1 MKNIKNISKVAI
13 VTLIVL
19 ALFVS
24 QAFALSATLTL
35 EPNTKQVPLNG
46 EFTVAVKANNI
57 TDEVGL
63 TKVEAVLSYDENAI
77 QPVTDANIQG
87 ANGWGIQYE
96 SATKK
101 ITASIRQGAL
111 KESGKEIFQITFKT
125 KSSISSAAAPTVTG
139 TNTSVSTT
147 PSTVAPVSGSTTNTI
162 APTTGTTPV
171 IGNANG
177 GNTTPSSTATTPS
190 TVAPVTGS
198 TTNTIAPTTG
208 TTPVIGN
215 ANGGNTTPSS
225 TATTPSTVAPVTG
238 STPSAIAPV
247 SGATSNTSSTSPVTA
262 TINLKQIKYSN
273 GVQTVN
279 GTDVSTSVTVG
290 GNITKAPETKVTE
303 PLKTT
308 KEEPKKIPHT
318 GIEDAPVVLLIA
330 LAGVAVI
337 SFIGYRRVS
346 GK

>member
-147 PSTVAPVSGSTTNTI
+147 PSTVAPVSGNTTNTI

-177 GNTTPSSTATTPS
+177 VNTTPSTTATPN

-198 TTNTIAPTTG
+198 TTNT
-208 TTPVIGN
+208 
-215 ANGGNTTPSS
+215 
-225 TATTPSTVAPVTG
+225 VAPVTG
-238 STPSAIAPV
+238 STTNTIAPV

>member
-125 KSSISSAAAPTVTG
+125 KSSISSTTAPAVTG

-147 PSTVAPVSGSTTNTI
+147 SSTVAPVAGSTTNTI

-177 GNTTPSSTATTPS
+177 GITTPSSTATTPS

-198 TTNTIAPTTG
+198 TTNT
-208 TTPVIGN
+208 
-215 ANGGNTTPSS
+215 
-225 TATTPSTVAPVTG
+225 
-238 STPSAIAPV
+238 IAPV

>member
-125 KSSISSAAAPTVTG
+125 KSSISSAAAPIVTG

-162 APTTGTTPV
+162 TPTTGTTPV

-198 TTNTIAPTTG
+198 TTN
-208 TTPVIGN
+208 
-215 ANGGNTTPSS
+215 
-225 TATTPSTVAPVTG
+225 TVAPVTG

>member
-147 PSTVAPVSGSTTNTI
+147 PSTVAPVTGNTTNTV
-162 APTTGTTPV
+162 APVSGTTPV

-177 GNTTPSSTATTPS
+177 VNTTPSTTATP
-190 TVAPVTGS
+190 
-198 TTNTIAPTTG
+198 N
-208 TTPVIGN
+208 
-215 ANGGNTTPSS
+215 
-225 TATTPSTVAPVTG
+225 TVAPVTG
-238 STPSAIAPV
+238 STPNTVAPVSGSTTSAIAPV
-247 SGATSNTSSTSPVTA
+247 SGTTSNTSSTSPVTA

>member
-190 TVAPVTGS
+190 TVAPVSGS
-198 TTNTIAPTTG
+198 TTN
-208 TTPVIGN
+208 
-215 ANGGNTTPSS
+215 
-225 TATTPSTVAPVTG
+225 TVAPVTG

-247 SGATSNTSSTSPVTA
+247 SGATSNTSSISPVTA

>member
-87 ANGWGIQYE
+87 TNGWGIQYE

-101 ITASIRQGAL
+101 ITASIRQGSL

-125 KSSISSAAAPTVTG
+125 KSSISSASTPTVTG
-139 TNTSVSTT
+139 TNTSVST
-147 PSTVAPVSGSTTNTI
+147 PN
-162 APTTGTTPV
+162 
-171 IGNANG
+171 
-177 GNTTPSSTATTPS
+177 
-190 TVAPVTGS
+190 
-198 TTNTIAPTTG
+198 
-208 TTPVIGN
+208 
-215 ANGGNTTPSS
+215 
-225 TATTPSTVAPVTG
+225 TVAPVTG
-238 STPSAIAPV
+238 STPNTVAPVTGSTPNTIAPV

>member
-198 TTNTIAPTTG
+198 TTNT
-208 TTPVIGN
+208 
-215 ANGGNTTPSS
+215 
-225 TATTPSTVAPVTG
+225 VAPVTG

>member
-63 TKVEAVLSYDENAI
+63 TKVEAVLSYDENVI

-125 KSSISSAAAPTVTG
+125 KSSISSTTAPAVTG

-147 PSTVAPVSGSTTNTI
+147 SSTVAPVAGSTTNTI

-177 GNTTPSSTATTPS
+177 GITTPSSTATTPS

-198 TTNTIAPTTG
+198 TTNT
-208 TTPVIGN
+208 
-215 ANGGNTTPSS
+215 
-225 TATTPSTVAPVTG
+225 VAPVTG
-238 STPSAIAPV
+238 STTNTIAPV

>member
-147 PSTVAPVSGSTTNTI
+147 PSTVAPVTGSTTNTI

-198 TTNTIAPTTG
+198 TTN
-208 TTPVIGN
+208 
-215 ANGGNTTPSS
+215 
-225 TATTPSTVAPVTG
+225 TVAPVTG

>member
-125 KSSISSAAAPTVTG
+125 KSSISSTTAPTVTG

-198 TTNTIAPTTG
+198 TTN
-208 TTPVIGN
+208 
-215 ANGGNTTPSS
+215 
-225 TATTPSTVAPVTG
+225 TVAPVTG

>member
-87 ANGWGIQYE
+87 TNGWGIQYE

-125 KSSISSAAAPTVTG
+125 KSSISSASTPTVTG

-147 PSTVAPVSGSTTNTI
+147 NTVAPVTGSTPNTI
-162 APTTGTTPV
+162 APVSGTTPV

-177 GNTTPSSTATTPS
+177 VNTTPSSTATTPS

-198 TTNTIAPTTG
+198 TPN
-208 TTPVIGN
+208 
-215 ANGGNTTPSS
+215 
-225 TATTPSTVAPVTG
+225 TVAPVTG

>member
-87 ANGWGIQYE
+87 TNGWGIQYE

-177 GNTTPSSTATTPS
+177 GNTTPYSTATTPS
-190 TVAPVTGS
+190 TVAPVSGS
-198 TTNTIAPTTG
+198 TTN
-208 TTPVIGN
+208 
-215 ANGGNTTPSS
+215 
-225 TATTPSTVAPVTG
+225 TVAPVTG
-238 STPSAIAPV
+238 STTNTIAPV

>member
-24 QAFALSATLTL
+24 QVFALSATLTL

-198 TTNTIAPTTG
+198 TTNT
-208 TTPVIGN
+208 
-215 ANGGNTTPSS
+215 
-225 TATTPSTVAPVTG
+225 VAPVTG

>member
-87 ANGWGIQYE
+87 TNGWGIQYE

-125 KSSISSAAAPTVTG
+125 KSSISSASTPTVTG

-147 PSTVAPVSGSTTNTI
+147 NTVAPVTGSTPNTI
-162 APTTGTTPV
+162 APVSGTTPV

-198 TTNTIAPTTG
+198 TPN
-208 TTPVIGN
+208 
-215 ANGGNTTPSS
+215 
-225 TATTPSTVAPVTG
+225 TVAPVTG

>member
-177 GNTTPSSTATTPS
+177 VNTTPSTTATPN

-198 TTNTIAPTTG
+198 TTNT
-208 TTPVIGN
+208 
-215 ANGGNTTPSS
+215 
-225 TATTPSTVAPVTG
+225 VAPVTG
-238 STPSAIAPV
+238 STTNTIAPV

>member
-24 QAFALSATLTL
+24 QVFALSATLTL

-147 PSTVAPVSGSTTNTI
+147 PSTVAPVTGSATNTI

-198 TTNTIAPTTG
+198 TTNT
-208 TTPVIGN
+208 
-215 ANGGNTTPSS
+215 
-225 TATTPSTVAPVTG
+225 VAPVTG
-238 STPSAIAPV
+238 STTNTIAPV

>member
-87 ANGWGIQYE
+87 TNGWGIQYE

-101 ITASIRQGAL
+101 ITASIRQGSL

-125 KSSISSAAAPTVTG
+125 KSSISSASTPTVTG
-139 TNTSVSTT
+139 TNTSVST
-147 PSTVAPVSGSTTNTI
+147 PNTVAPVTGSTPNTI
-162 APTTGTTPV
+162 SPVSGTTPV

-177 GNTTPSSTATTPS
+177 VNTTPSTTATP
-190 TVAPVTGS
+190 
-198 TTNTIAPTTG
+198 N
-208 TTPVIGN
+208 
-215 ANGGNTTPSS
+215 
-225 TATTPSTVAPVTG
+225 TVAPVTG
-238 STPSAIAPV
+238 STPNTVAPVTGSTPNTIAPV

>member
-198 TTNTIAPTTG
+198 T
-208 TTPVIGN
+208 
-215 ANGGNTTPSS
+215 
-225 TATTPSTVAPVTG
+225 
-238 STPSAIAPV
+238 PSAIAPV

>member
-87 ANGWGIQYE
+87 TNGWGIQYE

-125 KSSISSAAAPTVTG
+125 KSSISSTTAPAVTG
-139 TNTSVSTT
+139 TNTSVS
-147 PSTVAPVSGSTTNTI
+147 
-162 APTTGTTPV
+162 
-171 IGNANG
+171 
-177 GNTTPSSTATTPS
+177 TTPS

-225 TATTPSTVAPVTG
+225 TATTPSTVAPVTGSTPNTVAPVTG

>member
-125 KSSISSAAAPTVTG
+125 KSSISSVAAPAVTG

-147 PSTVAPVSGSTTNTI
+147 PSTVAPVSGNTTNTI

-198 TTNTIAPTTG
+198 TTN
-208 TTPVIGN
+208 
-215 ANGGNTTPSS
+215 
-225 TATTPSTVAPVTG
+225 TVAPVTG

>member
-147 PSTVAPVSGSTTNTI
+147 PSTVAPVTGSTTNTI

-177 GNTTPSSTATTPS
+177 INTTPSSTATTPS

-198 TTNTIAPTTG
+198 TTNT
-208 TTPVIGN
+208 
-215 ANGGNTTPSS
+215 
-225 TATTPSTVAPVTG
+225 VAPVTG
-238 STPSAIAPV
+238 STTNTIAPV

>member
-24 QAFALSATLTL
+24 QVFALSATLTL

-125 KSSISSAAAPTVTG
+125 KSSISSTTAPTVTG

-198 TTNTIAPTTG
+198 TTN
-208 TTPVIGN
+208 
-215 ANGGNTTPSS
+215 
-225 TATTPSTVAPVTG
+225 TVAPVTG

>member
-87 ANGWGIQYE
+87 TNGWGIQYE

-125 KSSISSAAAPTVTG
+125 KSSISSASTPTVTG

-147 PSTVAPVSGSTTNTI
+147 NTVAPVTGSTPNTI
-162 APTTGTTPV
+162 APVSGTTPV

-198 TTNTIAPTTG
+198 TPN
-208 TTPVIGN
+208 
-215 ANGGNTTPSS
+215 
-225 TATTPSTVAPVTG
+225 TVAPVTG

-330 LAGVAVI
+330 LVGVAVI

>member
-125 KSSISSAAAPTVTG
+125 KSSISSVAAPAVTG

-147 PSTVAPVSGSTTNTI
+147 PSTVAPV
-162 APTTGTTPV
+162 
-171 IGNANG
+171 
-177 GNTTPSSTATTPS
+177 
-190 TVAPVTGS
+190 TGS
-198 TTNTIAPTTG
+198 TTN
-208 TTPVIGN
+208 
-215 ANGGNTTPSS
+215 
-225 TATTPSTVAPVTG
+225 TVAPVTG

>member
-87 ANGWGIQYE
+87 TNGWGIQYE

-147 PSTVAPVSGSTTNTI
+147 PSTVAPVSGNTTNTT

-177 GNTTPSSTATTPS
+177 
-190 TVAPVTGS
+190 V
-198 TTNTIAPTTG
+198 
-208 TTPVIGN
+208 
-215 ANGGNTTPSS
+215 NTTPSS

-238 STPSAIAPV
+238 STPNTVAPVTGIAPNTIAPV

>member
-147 PSTVAPVSGSTTNTI
+147 PSTVAPVSGSTTNT
-162 APTTGTTPV
+162 
-171 IGNANG
+171 
-177 GNTTPSSTATTPS
+177 
-190 TVAPVTGS
+190 
-198 TTNTIAPTTG
+198 
-208 TTPVIGN
+208 
-215 ANGGNTTPSS
+215 
-225 TATTPSTVAPVTG
+225 VAPVTG

>member
-198 TTNTIAPTTG
+198 TTNT
-208 TTPVIGN
+208 
-215 ANGGNTTPSS
+215 
-225 TATTPSTVAPVTG
+225 VAPVTG

-290 GNITKAPETKVTE
+290 
-303 PLKTT
+303 
-308 KEEPKKIPHT
+308 
-318 GIEDAPVVLLIA
+318 
-330 LAGVAVI
+330 
-337 SFIGYRRVS
+337 
-346 GK
+346 

>member
-1 MKNIKNISKVAI
+1 M
-13 VTLIVL
+13 
-19 ALFVS
+19 S
-24 QAFALSATLTL
+24 QVFALSATLTL

-198 TTNTIAPTTG
+198 TTNT
-208 TTPVIGN
+208 
-215 ANGGNTTPSS
+215 
-225 TATTPSTVAPVTG
+225 VAPVTG

>member
-1 MKNIKNISKVAI
+1 MKNIKNISKVAV

-198 TTNTIAPTTG
+198 T
-208 TTPVIGN
+208 
-215 ANGGNTTPSS
+215 
-225 TATTPSTVAPVTG
+225 
-238 STPSAIAPV
+238 PSAIAPV

>member
-87 ANGWGIQYE
+87 TNGWGIQYE

-147 PSTVAPVSGSTTNTI
+147 PSTVAPVTGSTPN
-162 APTTGTTPV
+162 
-171 IGNANG
+171 
-177 GNTTPSSTATTPS
+177 
-190 TVAPVTGS
+190 TVAPVTGI
-198 TTNTIAPTTG
+198 TPNT
-208 TTPVIGN
+208 
-215 ANGGNTTPSS
+215 
-225 TATTPSTVAPVTG
+225 
-238 STPSAIAPV
+238 IAPV

>member
-147 PSTVAPVSGSTTNTI
+147 PSTVAPV
-162 APTTGTTPV
+162 
-171 IGNANG
+171 
-177 GNTTPSSTATTPS
+177 
-190 TVAPVTGS
+190 TGS

-215 ANGGNTTPSS
+215 ANGGNTIPSS

-238 STPSAIAPV
+238 STTNTVAPVTGSTTNTIAPV

>member
-87 ANGWGIQYE
+87 TNGWGIQYE

-147 PSTVAPVSGSTTNTI
+147 PSTVAPVSGNTTNTI

-190 TVAPVTGS
+190 TEAPVTGS
-198 TTNTIAPTTG
+198 TPN
-208 TTPVIGN
+208 
-215 ANGGNTTPSS
+215 
-225 TATTPSTVAPVTG
+225 TVAPVTG
-238 STPSAIAPV
+238 S
-247 SGATSNTSSTSPVTA
+247 TSNTSSTSPVTA

>member
-87 ANGWGIQYE
+87 TNGWGIQYE

-147 PSTVAPVSGSTTNTI
+147 PSTVAPVTGNTTNTT

-177 GNTTPSSTATTPS
+177 
-190 TVAPVTGS
+190 V
-198 TTNTIAPTTG
+198 
-208 TTPVIGN
+208 
-215 ANGGNTTPSS
+215 NTTPSS

-238 STPSAIAPV
+238 STPNTVAPVTGITPNTIAPV

>member
-125 KSSISSAAAPTVTG
+125 KSSISSVAAPAVTG

-147 PSTVAPVSGSTTNTI
+147 PSTVAPVTGGTTN
-162 APTTGTTPV
+162 
-171 IGNANG
+171 
-177 GNTTPSSTATTPS
+177 
-190 TVAPVTGS
+190 
-198 TTNTIAPTTG
+198 
-208 TTPVIGN
+208 
-215 ANGGNTTPSS
+215 
-225 TATTPSTVAPVTG
+225 TVAPVTG

>member
-125 KSSISSAAAPTVTG
+125 KSSISSTTAPAVTG
-139 TNTSVSTT
+139 TNTSVS
-147 PSTVAPVSGSTTNTI
+147 
-162 APTTGTTPV
+162 
-171 IGNANG
+171 
-177 GNTTPSSTATTPS
+177 TTPS

-238 STPSAIAPV
+238 STTNTVAPVTGSTTNTIAPV

>member
-125 KSSISSAAAPTVTG
+125 KSSISSTTAPAVTG

-147 PSTVAPVSGSTTNTI
+147 SSTVAPVAGSTTNTI

-177 GNTTPSSTATTPS
+177 GITTPSSTATTPS

-198 TTNTIAPTTG
+198 TTNT
-208 TTPVIGN
+208 
-215 ANGGNTTPSS
+215 
-225 TATTPSTVAPVTG
+225 VAPVTG
-238 STPSAIAPV
+238 STTNTIAPV

>member
-87 ANGWGIQYE
+87 TNGWGIQYE

-147 PSTVAPVSGSTTNTI
+147 NTVAPVSGNTTNTI

-190 TVAPVTGS
+190 TVAPVSGS
-198 TTNTIAPTTG
+198 TTN
-208 TTPVIGN
+208 
-215 ANGGNTTPSS
+215 
-225 TATTPSTVAPVTG
+225 TVAPVTG

>member
-198 TTNTIAPTTG
+198 TTNT
-208 TTPVIGN
+208 
-215 ANGGNTTPSS
+215 
-225 TATTPSTVAPVTG
+225 VAPVTG

-247 SGATSNTSSTSPVTA
+247 SGATSNTSSTSPVTV

>member
-198 TTNTIAPTTG
+198 TTNT
-208 TTPVIGN
+208 
-215 ANGGNTTPSS
+215 
-225 TATTPSTVAPVTG
+225 VAPVTG

-279 GTDVSTSVTVG
+279 GTDVSTSLTVG